1 MCVLRR
7 SIRWSSACKCCNLVH
22 QRHEARLKHF
32 YVIKFVRAWASHS
45 LHRPIRQ
52 GELLFLSHHKQG
64 QRNYG
69 VEVQKSKSVW
79 PRIYWQKWGPESTWA
94 VSHNDN
100 NRFLG
105 PQQKK
110 NRNQQ
115 EKWEG
120 SKIGDK
126 VYLLQMAGPRR
137 LLVKILSGT
146 DRQMQ
151 PYKTFSTTTWL
162 RGDVLAA
169 SLTKYSSLHNQNLS
183 CSTHYGAFEVCWWQ
197 RGCCGIRRPTLAPPS
212 KCRSLLVTAV
222 TWATPI
228 AALTSLAFMVTFDVF
243 KIWSLEEWINRTWKR
258 PFPWLWAW

>member
-1 MCVLRR
+1 MCVLQR

-32 YVIKFVRAWASHS
+32 YVITFARARASHS

-64 QRNYG
+64 QRST
-69 VEVQKSKSVW
+69 EVKVSLTEDLLTKVRTWVNMGRQSQ
-79 PRIYWQKWGPESTWA
+79 WQ
-94 VSHNDN
+94 
-100 NRFLG
+100 
-105 PQQKK
+105 QQISGTATEK

-120 SKIGDK
+120 SKRGDK

-146 DRQMQ
+146 DRQIQ

-197 RGCCGIRRPTLAPPS
+197 RGCCRIRRPTLAPPS

-222 TWATPI
+222 TCATPI